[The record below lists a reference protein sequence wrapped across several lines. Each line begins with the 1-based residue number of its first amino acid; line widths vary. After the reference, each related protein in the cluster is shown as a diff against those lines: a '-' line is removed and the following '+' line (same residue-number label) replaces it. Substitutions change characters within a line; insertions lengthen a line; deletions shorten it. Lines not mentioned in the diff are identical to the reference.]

1 MSISDRCVYEKEALL
16 NGDDERVRFG
26 ETHSFANE
34 RSVGV
39 RLGNDILYVA
49 FRVSLQFFQIYQKNT
64 YKFYNLC
71 NLSFG
76 GLYRV
81 TDFIR

>member
-1 MSISDRCVYEKEALL
+1 MRKRLFS
-16 NGDDERVRFG
+16 NGDDERLRGG

-71 NLSFG
+71 HLSFG
-76 GLYRV
+76 RLYRV
-81 TDFIR
+81 TDFIL